1 MNLTLSI
8 CLFFLFKLFLDLFPQ
23 PFMESSLLP
32 FPICGLQ
39 QGNVVSTPCQSLR
52 RDSPYP
58 PASSANPSSA
68 WGADSSGET
77 EPGNRQASCTL
88 CWNALG
94 MPVLLAEYELGS
106 SQGEQARWRSEPGS
120 TAKRGIAA
128 NWKAVS
134 VTDSAEVET
143 CCYKGSES
151 FRKRELPQN
160 ILENNVGS

>member
-1 MNLTLSI
+1 
-8 CLFFLFKLFLDLFPQ
+8 
-23 PFMESSLLP
+23 
-32 FPICGLQ
+32 
-39 QGNVVSTPCQSLR
+39 
-52 RDSPYP
+52 
-58 PASSANPSSA
+58 
-68 WGADSSGET
+68 
-77 EPGNRQASCTL
+77 
-88 CWNALG
+88 

-106 SQGEQARWRSEPGS
+106 SQGEQTRWRSELGS

-134 VTDSAEVET
+134 VTDSAEVEM